1 MSKDRGKFNQ
11 FLCQESVLT
20 IASADAC
27 GPWSAPVLYVADISI
42 DPFAL
47 YFLSSA
53 NSRHIQSLPVDG
65 AAALSIYSDYDG
77 HWQSIRG
84 AQIYGTIAPVDSA
97 DEAAIGELY
106 FTRFSEIKA
115 LIDRPQTDQ
124 EMRIGDAFGRSNFYR
139 VTPSFVRFT
148 NNGDSFAARSEWQ
161 L

>member
-1 MSKDRGKFNQ
+1 MSKDRRKFHQ
-11 FLCQESVLT
+11 FLLQESVLT

-27 GPWSAPVLYVADISI
+27 GPWSAPVLYVADITSE
-42 DPFAL
+42 PFAL

-53 NSRHIQSLPVDG
+53 NSRHIQSLPIDG

-84 AQIYGTIAPVDSA
+84 AQIYGTIAQIDSS
-97 DEAAIGELY
+97 DEAAIAERY
-106 FTRFSEIKA
+106 FARFGEIKA
-115 LIDRPQTDQ
+115 LIDSPQTDQ
-124 EMRIGDAFGRSNFYR
+124 ETRIGSAFDRSNFYR

-148 NNGDSFAARSEWQ
+148 NNGDSFAARTEWQ

>member
-1 MSKDRGKFNQ
+1 M
-11 FLCQESVLT
+11 LT

-27 GPWSAPVLYVADISI
+27 GPWSAPVLYVADISS

-65 AAALSIYSDYDG
+65 AAALSIYADYDG

-97 DEAAIGELY
+97 DAAVIGELY
-106 FTRFSEIKA
+106 FARFGEI
-115 LIDRPQTDQ
+115 IS
-124 EMRIGDAFGRSNFYR
+124 DA
-139 VTPSFVRFT
+139 T
-148 NNGDSFAARSEWQ
+148 

>member
-1 MSKDRGKFNQ
+1 MSKDRRKFYT
-11 FLCQESVLT
+11 FLCEESVMT

-27 GPWSAPVLYVADISI
+27 GPWSAPVLYVADIAV
-42 DPFAL
+42 DPFTL

-84 AQIYGTIAPVDSA
+84 AQIYGTITQVDPLH
-97 DEAAIGELY
+97 EAAIAERY
-106 FTRFSEIKA
+106 FARFGEIKA
-115 LIDRPQTDQ
+115 LIDSPQTDQ
-124 EMRIGDAFGRSNFYR
+124 ETRIGAAFDRSNFYR

-148 NNGDSFAARSEWQ
+148 NNGDSFAARTEWQ

>member
-1 MSKDRGKFNQ
+1 MSKDSHKFHQ
-11 FLCQESVLT
+11 FLLEESVLT

-27 GPWSAPVLYVADISI
+27 GPWSAPVLYVADVSV

-65 AAALSIYSDYDG
+65 AAAVSIYSPYDG
-77 HWQSIRG
+77 HWQSICG
-84 AQIYGTIAPVDSA
+84 AQIYGTITQVATA
-97 DEAAIGELY
+97 DEVAIAERY
-106 FTRFSEIKA
+106 FSRFTEIKA

-124 EMRIGDAFGRSNFYR
+124 EKRIGAAFDRSYFYQ

-148 NNGDSFAARSEWQ
+148 NNADSFAARTEWQ